1 MEILRLIEIPL
12 TVNPRGISARFLIDR
27 PDVQVANLVVEPGQT
42 VEAHVT
48 PVDVFFYVVEG
59 RGTISI
65 GDETGEV
72 KAGDIIVSPAKIP
85 HGLKAAP
92 DSTFSVLVVKTP
104 NPKKLKQAGC

>member
-1 MEILRLIEIPL
+1 MEILRLSEMPL

-27 PDVQVANLVVEPGQT
+27 PDVHVANLVVEPGQT
-42 VEAHVT
+42 VETHVT

-59 RGTISI
+59 SGTINI

-72 KAGDIIVSPAKIP
+72 KAGDVIVSPARIP

-92 DSTFSVLVVKTP
+92 DGRFSVLVVKTP
-104 NPKKLKQAGC
+104 NPKRQK